1 MARSCQRPSNESL
14 RSLFT
19 RSRLSYHT
27 HMQLP
32 VVIAPSILAADFAD
46 LGAGLAAIERSG
58 AEWVHLDVM
67 DGHFVPDI
75 TFGPQT
81 VSALRRRTSLK
92 LDVHLMIDAPE
103 HHVERFVRA
112 GADLV
117 TFHIEAVTHAHRLVE
132 RIRALGAKPGIA
144 IVPST
149 PVAVLG
155 ELLESVDLVLV
166 MTVDPGFGGQALIP
180 RCLQKVRQLDRTRR
194 DSHLGYRIAVDGG
207 INAATAREA
216 RDAGADVLVSGS
228 AFFAA
233 TAQERYVQD
242 LRGVG
247 IA

>member
-1 MARSCQRPSNESL
+1 MK
-14 RSLFT
+14 
-19 RSRLSYHT
+19 
-27 HMQLP
+27 LP

-46 LGAGLAAIERSG
+46 LGVGLAAIERSG

-75 TFGPQT
+75 TFGAQT
-81 VSALRRRTSLK
+81 VAALKRRTSLT
-92 LDVHLMIDAPE
+92 LDVHLMIDNPE

-117 TFHIEAVTHAHRLVE
+117 SFHIEAVTHAHRLVE
-132 RIRALGAKPGIA
+132 RIRELGAKPGIA

-149 PVAVLG
+149 PVAALG

-166 MTVDPGFGGQALIP
+166 MTVDPGFGGQNLIP
-180 RCLQKVRQLDRTRR
+180 RCLQKVRQLDRARR
-194 DSHLGYRIAVDGG
+194 DAHLGYRIAVDGG
-207 INAATAREA
+207 INAATAPEA

-233 TAQERYVQD
+233 AVQERYVQE
-242 LRGVG
+242 LRGME